1 MTKCLDRV
9 QVEQSCYFVTCPAV
23 FWLAI
28 RLCTWIGLVRLFFP
42 STLARYRQIEFNSLV
57 GLLPRTR
64 ISFIFFSPGNLSA
77 NDPTVWKRRRNEK
90 SMQDWKAYENDATL
104 DPCLLH
110 WCMAVWLPL
119 ASWIFSSA
127 YANHE
132 VNIFGKKKWLPPPER
147 HPAPMEYATTSNW
160 QGSGCFFPAKLTYS
174 ATPFCRWRAAMK
186 RVVKY
191 ANFLWR
197 SPSREKW
204 FI

>member
-1 MTKCLDRV
+1 MSWPGSSWTIVLLVLLFSDWPSDSALELD
-9 QVEQSCYFVTCPAV
+9 
-23 FWLAI
+23 WL
-28 RLCTWIGLVRLFFP
+28 GSFFP
-42 STLARYRQIEFNSLV
+42 PLWPDIGKLNSTPSSGYSLGLEFH
-57 GLLPRTR
+57 
-64 ISFIFFSPGNLSA
+64 SFFFPPGNLSA

-191 ANFLWR
+191 ANYLWR